1 MSNVKKKL
9 IAFYSE
15 WDDPEAWK
23 EVFRKEGFEL
33 KIWPKEIKNKKDIR
47 YALIWDAPSKI
58 WKSLPKLILLHSLG
72 AGVDHIL
79 KKNPPKHLKIA
90 KLVDKNLII
99 QLAEYSTMAVLLCQR
114 GIHNYINLKNIK
126 KWKQY
131 NFNKVSSELTI
142 LLLGY
147 GDIGQMIYKKL
158 RYLGYKVI
166 GWKKNKLS
174 SIHNKINLYYEESG
188 LIKALS
194 QSDIVIS
201 TLPSTSETY
210 NIINE

>member
-15 WDDPEAWK
+15 WDEPEAWK

-126 KWKQY
+126 KWKQKGVINFEVLLSMGIYLTKSFACVSKLVDSFGCFFIKIY
-131 NFNKVSSELTI
+131 NDIAITPNINI
-142 LLLGY
+142 L
-147 GDIGQMIYKKL
+147 IYFIFTFIMSV
-158 RYLGYKVI
+158 YF
-166 GWKKNKLS
+166 
-174 SIHNKINLYYEESG
+174 
-188 LIKALS
+188 
-194 QSDIVIS
+194 
-201 TLPSTSETY
+201 PS
-210 NIINE
+210 